1 VLNHALTGLVMGAIV
16 KYLDNIARVYAHSIS
31 MIITILVSSLWLS
44 RVPSIQL
51 VLGSVIV
58 LISLHLYHLPHD
70 EYAALKAHPRADHD
84 RHSVVDYDMPT
95 TAAHG
100 LPVKREALAPALH
113 DL

>member
-1 VLNHALTGLVMGAIV
+1 
-16 KYLDNIARVYAHSIS
+16 
-31 MIITILVSSLWLS
+31 
-44 RVPSIQL
+44 VPSIQL

-70 EYAALKAHPRADHD
+70 EYAALKAHPRPDHDRDHD
-84 RHSVVDYDMPT
+84 RHSVVDYDMPAT
-95 TAAHG
+95 TAHG